1 MNSETPVKDILD
13 GEVEA
18 ENTVEIETVEDT
30 VEEQPAAPKKQ
41 QKNRVGAMFDLLT
54 FSDI

>member
-1 MNSETPVKDILD
+1 MTFEEEAAPEKKETAEEP
-13 GEVEA
+13 VEA
-18 ENTVEIETVEDT
+18 P
-30 VEEQPAAPKKQ
+30 QKK